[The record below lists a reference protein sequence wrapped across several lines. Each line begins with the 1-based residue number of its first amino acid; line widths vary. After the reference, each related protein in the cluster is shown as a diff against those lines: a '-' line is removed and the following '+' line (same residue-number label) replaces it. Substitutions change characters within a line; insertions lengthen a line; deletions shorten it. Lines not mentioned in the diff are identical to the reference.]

1 MAIGEMSPGRTT
13 DAWRIRR
20 ITSMEVPSVASLF
33 DEYRQTYGYPSE
45 RSAALAYIRAC
56 VAGGEV
62 IALTACDAFRPL
74 DLLGF
79 TLLYPSFSSMRLR
92 RTWHI
97 QDIYVVPRTRRQGIG
112 RALMEHAVKFARQN
126 DSEHI
131 MLLSPGENVALAALS
146 VSLGFEPYV
155 YDPEYRRYRLKLAT

>member
-1 MAIGEMSPGRTT
+1 MAIGEISPGRTT

-131 MLLSPGENVALAALS
+131 ILLSPGENEALTALS

-155 YDPEYRRYRLKLAT
+155 YDPEYRRYRLQL